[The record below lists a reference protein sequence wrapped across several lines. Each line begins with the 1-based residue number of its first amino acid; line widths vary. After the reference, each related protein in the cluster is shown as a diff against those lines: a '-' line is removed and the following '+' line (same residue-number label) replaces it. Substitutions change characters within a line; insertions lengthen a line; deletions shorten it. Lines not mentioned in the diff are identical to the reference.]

1 MARRARPS
9 WNSRSDFLN
18 HPMTYKA
25 DKAVEHIDG
34 LLRAALDG
42 RPEAPG
48 TEPEP
53 KHAPSEEEP
62 SAAQGR
68 MTKPE

>member
-1 MARRARPS
+1 
-9 WNSRSDFLN
+9 
-18 HPMTYKA
+18 MTYKA
-25 DKAVEHIDG
+25 DKAIEYIDG

-42 RPEAPG
+42 RPGAPE

-53 KHAPSEEEP
+53 KHASPEEEP
-62 SAAQGR
+62 PAAQGR